1 MSQQSD
7 SVSSVASAQSAPA
20 AMAFLTLLL
29 GGDQVSTGQ
38 LLLFTKA
45 GSTTAGHN
53 RSAFFTRV
61 ADAATHAMRESTT
74 REVYVGVALRR
85 DGLDPTH
92 RGRNDDVVALLGLV
106 ADVDVRGP
114 AHADVKQ
121 YAATIDDAR
130 GMLERV
136 ALKPTVIVA
145 SGHGLQ
151 AWWLFERP
159 WVFADATERERAAA
173 VSKGWHKYLAGL
185 AATHGFEIDA
195 VHDLARI
202 LRVPG
207 TLNHKLPPAV
217 PVRILTQDGP
227 RHTPDDFT
235 AVVPPTP
242 ATMTSPSDTT
252 PNDTPMPLVLLAG
265 AEPPSEKFQELYT
278 SSERFRLSWDRAR
291 PEFKDKSPS
300 AYDMSLAALAKRRGW
315 TDQEIVDLLIA
326 NRRRHG
332 DDLKLREDYYATTI
346 ERAGTLQAAPPSELR
361 ADRGSVDDEATGTK
375 TTGRTMSQI
384 QALLK
389 IADAAEVF
397 RTPAGAPH
405 ATFPVDDH
413 RETSVIGTRGGTRFR
428 RWLGW
433 RSMAESGRPPSAQA
447 VQDTLHALEAR
458 ATFGSVV
465 HDVQTRIAL
474 HEGKI
479 YLDLANDRWE
489 CVEIRPDGWS
499 IISAPPVRFRRHH
512 ELAPLPHPDR
522 LGDLTLL
529 RDLVNVAN
537 NDDWILL
544 ASYIVGTIGCLPS
557 FPVLVV
563 TGEQGSA
570 KSTLGRILKALI
582 DPAHRAPTRSLPRTE
597 EDLVIAAQDTH
608 VLVFSNISSIA
619 DPMSDAL
626 CRLASGEGFGKRKKY
641 TDDDE
646 IVFGAARPVV
656 LNGIGDYAARGD
668 LLDRSILLNL
678 PTIDAKERRTE
689 RELWIELA
697 HTAPKILGALCNAAV
712 VGLRNH
718 AVTKLTWVPR
728 MADFAQWVVACEP
741 ALPWN
746 AGAFLSAYQQN
757 RASTVQDPLE
767 HSIVTDEFLVWANV
781 NVLSTQPVEIQANAL
796 LQALNAHFHD
806 DERRIL
812 SEPKW
817 PKTPAQ
823 LSQELRRLAPALRQA
838 GFELTSGKTPN
849 GRHRFI
855 RIARI

>member
-7 SVSSVASAQSAPA
+7 SVSSAAIGNAAPVALD
-20 AMAFLTLLL
+20 FLTLLL
-29 GGDQVSTGQ
+29 GGDEVPTGQ

-45 GSTTAGHN
+45 RAATAGHN
-53 RSAFFTRV
+53 RSVFFTRV
-61 ADAATHAMRESTT
+61 ADAAEHAMRESTT
-74 REVYVGVALRR
+74 RDVYIGVALRR
-85 DGLDPTH
+85 DGLDPKH

-106 ADVDVRGP
+106 ADVDVHGP
-114 AHADVKQ
+114 AHADTKQ
-121 YAATIDDAR
+121 YAATIDDAL

-136 ALKPTVIVA
+136 ALKPSVVVA

-151 AWWLFERP
+151 VWWLFERP
-159 WVFADATERERAAA
+159 WVLADATERERAAA
-173 VSKGWHKYLAGL
+173 LSRGWHEHLAAL

-227 RHTPDDFT
+227 RFTLDDFT
-235 AVVPPTP
+235 ALVPPTP
-242 ATMTSPSDTT
+242 ATTTSPSDTT
-252 PNDTPMPLVLLAG
+252 PKDTPAPLVLLAG
-265 AEPPSEKFQELYT
+265 AEPPPEKFQELYT
-278 SSERFRLSWDRAR
+278 TSERFRLSWDRAR
-291 PEFKDKSPS
+291 TEFKDKSPS
-300 AYDMSLAALAKRRGW
+300 AYDLSLAALAKRRGW

-326 NRRRHG
+326 NRRRQG
-332 DDLKLREDYYATTI
+332 DDLKLRDDYYSTTI
-346 ERAGTLQAAPPSELR
+346 ERAGTIQPAPPSEVR
-361 ADRGSVDDEATGTK
+361 ADHGSVDDEATSTK
-375 TTGRTMSQI
+375 TTGRTTSQI

-413 RETSVIGTRGGTRFR
+413 RETSAIGTRGGTRFR

-465 HDVQTRIAL
+465 HEVHTRIAL

-489 CVEIRPDGWS
+489 CVEIRADGWS
-499 IISAPPVRFRRHH
+499 VVTTPPVRFRRHH
-512 ELAPLPHPDR
+512 ELAPLPRPDDQGN
-522 LGDLTLL
+522 LMLL
-529 RDLVNVAN
+529 RDLVNVAS
-537 NDDWILL
+537 DEDWVLL
-544 ASYIVGTIGCLPS
+544 VGYLVGTIGCLPS

-608 VLVFSNISSIA
+608 ILVFSNISFIA
-619 DPMSDAL
+619 DAMSDAL

-656 LNGIGDYAARGD
+656 LNGISDYAARGD

-689 RELWIELA
+689 RELWAELA
-697 HTAPKILGALCNAAV
+697 NTAPKILGALCNAAV
-712 VGLRNH
+712 VGLRNYPI
-718 AVTKLTWVPR
+718 TTLTWVPR

-781 NVLSTQPVEIQANAL
+781 NVLSTQPHEIQAGAL
-796 LQALNAHFHD
+796 LQVLNGHFHD

-812 SEPKW
+812 TEPKW

-823 LSQELRRLAPALRQA
+823 LSVELRRLAPALRQA
-838 GFELTSGKTPN
+838 GFELTFGKTPN

-855 RIARI
+855 RVARI